1 MSTQLEIFEHFKL
14 KKPNDDTDI
23 QITETRTYRQIK
35 DELETLITDNK
46 WRAFSGR
53 IGSGKTTTIIGA
65 IREIHDEQRSF
76 DVVEI
81 VSPDREKVGAGQIL
95 STFVRQLGERYIGTD
110 FPSGK
115 IDTRMLQV
123 QRILMTAYEKKKKVL
138 LLIDEAQE
146 LNTKVLN
153 TIKRL
158 RDTNFIQRAIHLP
171 VVMIGQ
177 PALDPMIR
185 NNDEVKHRIRST
197 QFSYTRK
204 ELIGITEFLA
214 KGLLSKQQCITIV
227 DVKTT
232 EDGFRAKQF
241 PTPLE
246 LKSDIEIA
254 MENAYRADSESL
266 DLMHFEIENLRRPAE
281 PKKREKIK
289 INSDSAE
296 KVIGNIGKEKE
307 AS

>member
-14 KKPNDDTDI
+14 RKPKDDTEI
-23 QITETRTYRQIK
+23 QIKETETFLRTKQT
-35 DELETLITDNK
+35 LESLIEDNK

-65 IREIHDEQRSF
+65 IRDIHDENKNF

-81 VSPDREKVGAGQIL
+81 LSPDREKIGAGQIL
-95 STFVRQLGERYIGTD
+95 ASFVRQVGEKYIGQN

-115 IDTRMLQV
+115 IDTRLAQV
-123 QRILMTAYEKKKKVL
+123 QRILMTAHEKKKKIVL
-138 LLIDEAQE
+138 VIDEAQE

-158 RDTNFIQRAIHLP
+158 RDTTFIKRAIHLP
-171 VVMIGQ
+171 VILIGQ
-177 PALDPMIR
+177 PSLDPMIR

-214 KGLLSKQQCITIV
+214 KGLLSREVCRQIV

-232 EDGFRAKQF
+232 EDAYRNKQY

-246 LKSDIEIA
+246 LNSDIEIA
-254 MENAYRADSESL
+254 MENAFKLGHEALEL
-266 DLMHFEIENLRRPAE
+266 KHFEIRELQRPA
-281 PKKREKIK
+281 PKKERKKIEISADIADAKIK
-289 INSDSAE
+289 NIDSA
-296 KVIGNIGKEKE
+296 KE

>member
-14 KKPNDDTDI
+14 RKPADDTEI
-23 QITETRTYRQIK
+23 QITETQTYHRVKQT
-35 DELETLITDNK
+35 LESLIHDDG

-65 IREIHDEQRSF
+65 IRAIHDEHRNF

-81 VSPDREKVGAGQIL
+81 LSPDREKVGAGQIL
-95 STFVRQLGERYIGTD
+95 SSFVRQVGKKYIGAD

-115 IDTRMLQV
+115 IDTRLAQV
-123 QRILMTAYEKKKKVL
+123 QRILMTAFEKKKKIVL
-138 LLIDEAQE
+138 VIDEAQE
-146 LNTKVLN
+146 LNSKVLN

-158 RDTNFIQRAIHLP
+158 RDTTFIKRAIHLP
-171 VVMIGQ
+171 VIMIGQ

-204 ELIGITEFLA
+204 ELIGIAEFLS
-214 KGLLSKQQCITIV
+214 KGLLSRDDCASIV
-227 DVKTT
+227 DVKTS
-232 EDGFRAKQF
+232 EDAFRNRQY

-254 MENAYRADSESL
+254 MENGFKLGAESL
-266 DLMHFEIENLRRPAE
+266 ELSHFEIRELSTKV
-281 PKKREKIK
+281 PKKARKKIEIGAGIAEEKIK
-289 INSDSAE
+289 GIDSS
-296 KVIGNIGKEKE
+296 KE